1 MVRVSK
7 RETNFPPLGRFHL
20 CGYCLAMQ
28 ERSRKSRR
36 AESLQ
41 RAGEPVDRR
50 TSCRYAL
57 RAPVIFHWVNG
68 VERHAI
74 GVSRDLSSG
83 GAYVR
88 CELKADCPKLGTPLA
103 IEVLL
108 PSVGTEI
115 LRLKG
120 DGRVV
125 RTNRSH
131 AACGFAV
138 DSPLGAHVE
147 ATGTAETPN
156 NRSALTTAPGKKKA
170 KAS

>member
-1 MVRVSK
+1 MVRVSR
-7 RETNFPPLGRFHL
+7 RETNFPPLGRFRL
-20 CGYCLAMQ
+20 RGYCLAMP
-28 ERSRKSRR
+28 ERSQKSRK
-36 AESLQ
+36 EGPLQ
-41 RAGEPVDRR
+41 RTGVPVDRR
-50 TSCRYAL
+50 TSSRYAL
-57 RAPVIFHWVNG
+57 RAPVIFHWADG
-68 VERHAI
+68 AERQAI
-74 GVSRDLSSG
+74 GVSRDLSSS

-88 CELKADCPKLGTPLA
+88 CELKADCPKLGTLLA

-147 ATGTAETPN
+147 APGSAEPPN
-156 NRSALTTAPGKKKA
+156 NRSASTIGPGKRKA

>member
-1 MVRVSK
+1 MVRVSR

-20 CGYCLAMQ
+20 RDYCLAIQ
-28 ERSRKSRR
+28 ERSRKSQKGGP
-36 AESLQ
+36 LQ
-41 RAGEPVDRR
+41 RTGEPVDRR
-50 TSCRYAL
+50 TSSRYAL
-57 RAPVIFHWVNG
+57 RAPVIFHWVDG
-68 VERHAI
+68 AERHSI
-74 GVSRDLSSG
+74 GVSRDLSSS

-147 ATGTAETPN
+147 PAGTAGTSN
-156 NRSALTTAPGKKKA
+156 LS
-170 KAS
+170 